1 MDLTAS
7 LRALRRR
14 WILTTLLLL
23 LTLAAGYDLWHKAVG
38 PYSAGSIVALVPSI
52 QSSKTNGNNPYL
64 SYAPTENVAGDTVR
78 YEVMAPAT
86 AATLAAQGDTASYTI
101 VDDPNT
107 TGPILDITVTGKS
120 QAVVESTLRGV
131 TDQVQVQLAALQ
143 KPLKPVNQITSKV
156 LSFATTPS
164 LESSKKARPVVLVV
178 GLGLVLTFALPQ
190 MWDAEITRWRRRR
203 NPGYVPAGEPVPEPV
218 ADQAPHRRRYR
229 PPAEPQQAPEPVAQ
243 TARYASQ
250 PAGAERAGPVG
261 PGGARPDGDVANGP
275 ADRRAKRE
283 AARRREFTY

>member
-23 LTLAAGYDLWHKAVG
+23 LTLAASYDLWHKAVG
-38 PYSAGSIVALVPSI
+38 PYSAESIVGLIPST
-52 QSSKTNGNNPYL
+52 QSSKTNGGNPYL
-64 SYAPTENVAGDTVR
+64 SYSPTENVAGDIVLR
-78 YEVMAPAT
+78 EVMAPAT

-101 VDDPNT
+101 ADDPNT
-107 TGPILDITVTGKS
+107 TGPILDITVTGSS

-143 KPLKPVNQITSKV
+143 KPLKPANQITSKV

-164 LESSKKARPVVLVV
+164 LESSKKARPVVLVL

-190 MWDAEITRWRRRR
+190 MWDAEINRWRRRR

-229 PPAEPQQAPEPVAQ
+229 PPAEPQQAPEPVPS
-243 TARYASQ
+243 ARPYGDRS
-250 PAGAERAGPVG
+250 AGPDRSAPV
-261 PGGARPDGDVANGP
+261 PPDGVTNGP
-275 ADRRAKRE
+275 MDRRARRE